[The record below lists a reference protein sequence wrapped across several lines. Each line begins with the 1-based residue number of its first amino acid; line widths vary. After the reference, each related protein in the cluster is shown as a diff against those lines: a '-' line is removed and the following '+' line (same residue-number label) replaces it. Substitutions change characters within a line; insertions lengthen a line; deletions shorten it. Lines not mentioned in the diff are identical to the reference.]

1 MNGLRLTERDKL
13 VFKEFLDHGFLTAR
27 QLTHLEYFPNE
38 KKCRDRLRLFNKEG
52 YVEFCQKPGFG
63 GRGRAEYVYAL
74 SKRKIVGITQL
85 LGCTSEEICSV
96 KLANSPMLLHHLA
109 IVDFA
114 ICVRQACK
122 KSGTY
127 EAGIIPEYKRWP
139 GKQEKLRKSVG
150 QSIAFKGTQFE
161 IIPDGVICLTR
172 IKDNA
177 KALLFFEIYRGTQ
190 TLEGSKHSI
199 QQKLEAYVAYLEQ
212 KSYERWVR
220 DLAYPFKGFRV
231 LVIVHSVSTLEK
243 LKILCQKM
251 AHCLFWLALVN
262 EITPDTFFNPIWHV
276 PGEEG
281 LKALVKG
288 NE

>member
-1 MNGLRLTERDKL
+1 MNGLRLTERDQM
-13 VFKEFLDHGFLTAR
+13 VFREFFEHGILTAR
-27 QLTHLEYFPNE
+27 QLTRLGYFPNE
-38 KKCRDRLRLFNKEG
+38 KKCRDRLHLLNKEG
-52 YVEFCQKPGFG
+52 YVEFCQKPDF
-63 GRGRAEYVYAL
+63 GRGRAEYVYSL
-74 SKRKIVGITQL
+74 RKRKIAEITQL
-85 LGCTSEEICSV
+85 SGCTSEEICSV
-96 KLANSPMLLHHLA
+96 KPADSPLLLHHLA

-122 KSGTY
+122 KSGIY

-139 GKQEKLRKSVG
+139 GKQDKLRKSVG
-150 QSIAFKGTQFE
+150 QSVAFKGTQFE

-172 IKDNA
+172 IKDNT

-199 QQKLEAYVAYLEQ
+199 QQKLEAYIAYLEQ
-212 KSYERWVR
+212 RSYERWAR

-231 LVIVHSVSTLEK
+231 LAVIHSVSALEK
-243 LKILCQKM
+243 LKVLCQKM
-251 AHCLFWLALVN
+251 VRGLFWLALVN

-288 NE
+288 GE